1 VLFKIKKYLKDLKA
15 KRVRII
21 VGEFG
26 VNRARE
32 VMCSAF
38 RLNMTAKNGYVW
50 FLPRLDANWYDV
62 DKQQINNPS
71 RKIRTG
77 STAVSNADPMACT
90 TSQMIQVFLNCN

>member
-1 VLFKIKKYLKDLKA
+1 
-15 KRVRII
+15 VRII

-50 FLPRLDANWYDV
+50 FLPRLDANWYDE
-62 DKQQINNPS
+62 DKHHINA
-71 RKIRTG
+71 RTIRTG
-77 STAVSNADPMACT
+77 STAVGNADPLACT
-90 TSQMIQVFLNCN
+90 TSQMIQVGLFLLLMRMHIARNTIF